1 MTKSRHLIQE
11 LLDPIV
17 DRLVQ
22 HKDFLNRLQDEQTKS
37 NGRIQELND
46 TFFNTG
52 SKLQIFDVINDRL
65 TGLDADR
72 RLLEDKVDY
81 QNKNLNQSLT
91 QINERLTINQTI
103 FENIQTHTKQVQEEL
118 I

>member
-17 DRLVQ
+17 DRVVQ

-37 NGRIQELND
+37 NNRIQELND

-52 SKLQIFDVINDRL
+52 SKL
-65 TGLDADR
+65 
-72 RLLEDKVDY
+72 
-81 QNKNLNQSLT
+81 
-91 QINERLTINQTI
+91 
-103 FENIQTHTKQVQEEL
+103 
-118 I
+118 